1 MKILSKKILMKHGKT
16 QFSRIKESVCN
27 IFMEAASI
35 CNILPKLAFPKGL
48 IVVKLQSWS

>member
-1 MKILSKKILMKHGKT
+1 MKILSKKILMKHGKI
-16 QFSRIKESVCN
+16 QFSRIKETVCN
-27 IFMEAASI
+27 IFMEAANI